1 LRSSLLIILLWTTA
15 ARSADT
21 APPEV
26 FGCPLPPPAILSMG
40 MSDPGA
46 DPNAIDVITG
56 DVKID
61 LNGPAIFNDR
71 LVMRQGNRELGADS
85 ARYDQGTGEFS
96 AAGNIEFR
104 DPNTWVTGN
113 AARYNATTGF
123 FSIEGATYE
132 LYTVPARGTADEITL
147 ADSRQLSLRDVTY
160 TTCAA
165 GKDDWLLRASS
176 ITVDRDTGTGTARN
190 ARLEFKGVPILYT
203 PYLTYPV
210 DNRRKSGLLLPE
222 LGNSDQRGV
231 EFGLPY
237 YFNLAPN
244 YDATLTPY
252 YMSRRGLQAKGEFRY
267 LFGGTSGFID
277 GEFLPND
284 DITDENRGLLTW
296 FNQSQLPAGWR
307 GTVDATDVSDTGYF
321 EDLSSGLAAT
331 SQTHLRRRLDFE
343 MYNETWFAR
352 LRFEDYETLDE
363 AIVPEDEPYRI
374 VPQLTVAGNWPNAPL
389 GLAPAISSELSYFD
403 RSTGITGLRAHFL
416 PEVSL
421 PLRLGPVLVEPAVG
435 FDYAAYSLQ
444 DVVPGE
450 NDSPSRSVPLYSLD
464 LRTVLERVWGNGG
477 KWLQTIEPRAQYV
490 HIPFE
495 DQSELPVFDTIEP
508 DFNIVQLFRRKRYV
522 GLDRLSDTDQLN
534 LGITTRLIRSED
546 GSQFLTG
553 TIGET
558 QYFSSR
564 DVVLPGEEPN
574 DDKSSDYI
582 AELGMNINDQWNVDL
597 GYQWDSDASVTRL
610 AEARV
615 LYRRDDFRIVNLS
628 YKFRRDSVREI
639 DVAGAWPLTDSW
651 SIVGRYD
658 YSLMDNQLLE
668 QLLGVEYSTCCW
680 GVRLV
685 SRRYLTSR
693 DGDTDSAVTL
703 QLVLKGFGDTGS
715 PAERMLDRGIL
726 GYDRFDRY

>member
-1 LRSSLLIILLWTTA
+1 
-15 ARSADT
+15 
-21 APPEV
+21 V
-26 FGCPLPPPAILSMG
+26 
-40 MSDPGA
+40 
-46 DPNAIDVITG
+46 
-56 DVKID
+56 
-61 LNGPAIFNDR
+61 
-71 LVMRQGNRELGADS
+71 
-85 ARYDQGTGEFS
+85 
-96 AAGNIEFR
+96 
-104 DPNTWVTGN
+104 
-113 AARYNATTGF
+113 
-123 FSIEGATYE
+123 
-132 LYTVPARGTADEITL
+132 
-147 ADSRQLSLRDVTY
+147 
-160 TTCAA
+160 
-165 GKDDWLLRASS
+165 
-176 ITVDRDTGTGTARN
+176 
-190 ARLEFKGVPILYT
+190 FKGVPILYT

-321 EDLSSGLAAT
+321 EDLSSGLTAT

-389 GLAPAISSELSYFD
+389 GLVPAVSSELSYFD
-403 RSTGITGLRAHFL
+403 RSTGITGIRAHFL

-435 FDYAAYSLQ
+435 FDYAAYNLQ
-444 DVVPGE
+444 DVTPGE

-464 LRTVLERVWGNGG
+464 LQTVLERVWGNGG

-582 AELGMNINDQWNVDL
+582 AELGMNITDQWNVDL

-668 QLLGVEYSTCCW
+668 QLLGLEYSTCCW

-693 DGDTDSAVTL
+693 DGETDSAVTL